1 MQIFFILVAAGMVLY
16 AVLVAAVFRELH
28 RWGRDMDKRAALGE
42 REHQERMI
50 ASKMDARRRREDH
63 ERFMRRLNA
72 HRR

>member
-16 AVLVAAVFRELH
+16 VAVLVAVFRELH
-28 RWGRDMDKRAALGE
+28 RLGRDMDKRAALGE

-63 ERFMRRLNA
+63 DRFMRRLNA
-72 HRR
+72 RRR